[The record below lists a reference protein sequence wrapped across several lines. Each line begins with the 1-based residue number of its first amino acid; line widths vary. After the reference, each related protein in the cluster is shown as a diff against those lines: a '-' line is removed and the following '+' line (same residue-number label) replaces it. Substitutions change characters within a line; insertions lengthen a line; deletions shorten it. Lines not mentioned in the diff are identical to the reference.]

1 MRNLKLEYLQSKL
14 ANLEEKQAILRR
26 QLQGN
31 VNPLESQAIENDLDQ
46 IFQEI
51 DQVRQEIEAIEHQQ
65 QQDQAATRDRELV
78 EILRAALPV
87 PAEAN
92 LMKAAYQA
100 TLSHRRV
107 PLRDAAE
114 PAAYVRELNRIS
126 PGIFAYTALEECIA
140 RLVGRTE
147 ETSLITDLQGWGT
160 RHYPERDWLGLYNE
174 LKQASQT
181 DLRPAIL
188 ITLTLAEEA
197 TTQAANQ
204 PHYQLRAWLVE
215 DMDTYR
221 QSKGGCHALI
231 TEDQPEAK
239 PFAGSEDLT
248 QFISAMEAELGVSL
262 DQLLDRFIEETNQ
275 RCPETEVLPEFH
287 IFLPT
292 ALMAL
297 AVDQWLL
304 GDHTP
309 LGHDYRVLVRCSDR
323 YRSAYRKGAV
333 LRRLWTEH
341 QQCQSNRALPQFI
354 AWDGQLE
361 TLREI
366 LLEADETETDLQRPT
381 VLGLHCTTAPPPDGR
396 AVFAELLRVGGLPLV
411 LWARCQ
417 VPTICTQTCLEELLQ
432 ASLADL
438 PGQVYRQRQQARRRE
453 NTPDRH
459 IGHHLFLLR
468 DDPTLTPPK
477 RA

>member
-1 MRNLKLEYLQSKL
+1 MTIRNLNLDYLKLKKKKLEDEVSKIQRELSVTNDVLTIDKLEKRQEYLFEDID
-14 ANLEEKQAILRR
+14 AN
-26 QLQGN
+26 
-31 VNPLESQAIENDLDQ
+31 D
-46 IFQEI
+46 
-51 DQVRQEIEAIEHQQ
+51 QEIEAIEHQQ
-65 QQDQAATRDRELV
+65 QQDQAATRARELV
-78 EILRAALPV
+78 ELLSVAL

-92 LMKAAYQA
+92 LIKTAYQA

-126 PGIFAYTALEECIA
+126 PGTFAYTALEEFIA
-140 RLVGRTE
+140 RLVGRTQE
-147 ETSLITDLQGWGT
+147 IGLITDLQGWGT
-160 RHYPERDWLGLYNE
+160 RHYPERNWLDLYNE
-174 LKQASQT
+174 LEQASQT

-231 TEDQPEAK
+231 AEGQPEAK

-248 QFISAMEAELGVSL
+248 QFISAMKAELGVDL
-262 DQLLDRFIEETNQ
+262 DQLLDRFIEKTNQ
-275 RCPETEVLPEFH
+275 RCPEIRHQPEFH

-309 LGHDYRVLVRCSDR
+309 LGYDYRVLVRCIDR
-323 YRSAYRKGAV
+323 YTSAYRKAVV

-341 QQCQSNRALPQFI
+341 QQCQSNPARPQFI

-366 LLEADETETDLQRPT
+366 LLEADETKTDLQRPT

-417 VPTICTQTCLEELLQ
+417 VPTICNQTRLEELLQ
-432 ASLADL
+432 ATLADL
-438 PGQVYRQRQQARRRE
+438 PGQIDQKRREARRVA
-453 NTPDRH
+453 NPPDRH

-468 DDPTLTPPK
+468 DDPTLPPPK